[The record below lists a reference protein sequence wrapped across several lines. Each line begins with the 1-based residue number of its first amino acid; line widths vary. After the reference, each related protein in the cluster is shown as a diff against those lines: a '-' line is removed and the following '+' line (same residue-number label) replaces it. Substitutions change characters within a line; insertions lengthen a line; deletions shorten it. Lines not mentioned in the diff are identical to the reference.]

1 VAGADAF
8 HHSFGRLM
16 RVALASWTIRRAGG
30 VESYLGTVIPALRA
44 AGIDV
49 AFLHEV
55 DLPADRAHIDTA
67 DAPVISMSS
76 MGMEAAVAALQ
87 AWKPDVL
94 YMHGL
99 RDPRMFE
106 RLTALAPSV
115 TFVHS
120 YLGTCVSGAKTHTR
134 PYAVPCAK
142 TFGPM
147 CLVHY
152 FPRGC
157 GGSSPVTMWK
167 LYRREGQQLVSLR
180 KQNAV
185 ITHSAYMQRELAT
198 HGVIAEVIPYAVVPP
213 EADSAPNGA
222 KSCDIL
228 FAGRMDR
235 LKGGL
240 LLLAAVELVRRRLKQ
255 PLRVV
260 FAGDGPDRQRWE
272 SLARSVAAA
281 DRGVSIAF
289 AGWSGEARLG
299 TLMRESR
306 LLVVP
311 SVWPEPFGSVGM
323 AAARHGVPTAAF
335 AVGGIPQW
343 LRDGVNGHL
352 ASGSPPTSAGLA
364 DAITKCLDDPRHYA
378 ELSLGA
384 RQMAATFTME
394 RHLPELIRIL
404 EHVIDGRH

>member
-1 VAGADAF
+1 MIVV
-8 HHSFGRLM
+8 
-16 RVALASWTIRRAGG
+16 RVAVASWTIRRAGG

-55 DLPADRAHIDTA
+55 DLPTDRAHIDTV
-67 DAPVISMSS
+67 DAPVISIASR
-76 MGMEAAVAALQ
+76 GIDAAVAALQ

-99 RDPRMFE
+99 RNPRTFE

-115 TFVHS
+115 TFIHS

-134 PYAVPCAK
+134 PYPIPCTK

-157 GGSSPVTMWK
+157 GGWSPVTMLK
-167 LYRREGQQLVSLR
+167 LYQREGQQLESLR

-185 ITHSAYMQRELAT
+185 ITHSAHMQQELAT
-198 HGVIAEVIPYAVVPP
+198 HGVIADVIPYAAVPGDT
-213 EADSAPNGA
+213 DSAPSSA

-235 LKGGL
+235 LKGGIL
-240 LLLAAVELVRRRLKQ
+240 LLEAVELIRRRLKQ

-272 SLARSVAAA
+272 SRAREVAAA
-281 DRGVSIAF
+281 DHDVSIVF
-289 AGWSGEARLG
+289 AGWSDEMRLG

-306 LLVVP
+306 LLVIP

-323 AAARHGVPTAAF
+323 AAARHGVPAAAF

-343 LRDGVNGHL
+343 LHDGVNGHL
-352 ASGSPPTSAGLA
+352 ASGSPPTFAGLA
-364 DAITKCLDDPRHYA
+364 DAIVKCLDDPRHYE

-404 EHVIDGRH
+404 ERVIDGRH